1 MVDAVKSG
9 LQGVGSRDVPPS
21 EWQRPQRVA
30 GKEFHYMHPKPKDKD
45 MFLIV
50 SRVCSTSFLPDPGY
64 SVSLSSSLVF
74 FFLDISSKC
83 RDFCSCILERV
94 ADNESS
100 TLLKRNYWKLIKFTK
115 PWSGK

>member
-9 LQGVGSRDVPPS
+9 WRGVGSRAT

-64 SVSLSSSLVF
+64 SVSLSFTLV

-94 ADNESS
+94 AD
-100 TLLKRNYWKLIKFTK
+100 TLKAQLY
-115 PWSGK
+115 